1 MSWEKYHELNLK
13 DSVGIDSLDRVR
25 CAYLNGV
32 EEKAHK
38 TSTRMEGEIVR
49 AFIHFLY

>member
-1 MSWEKYHELNLK
+1 MEKYHELNLK
-13 DSVGIDSLDRVR
+13 DSVEIDSLDRVR

-32 EEKAHK
+32 EKAHK
-38 TSTRMEGEIVR
+38 TSTRMEGEIAR